1 MKTYLAL
8 LIALL
13 LPKAVYAQTTGTQL
27 LSGTVAAVRS
37 LQIAPETEAAA
48 LDLAPGYVSDLKVA
62 TITERISRSGSYT
75 VTVESENGGTLNG
88 SLSNDLLSYS
98 LTYNG
103 ASVGELSPETPVII
117 TDKTAGNAAPEAAKV
132 LRISYASRAGLSED
146 TYSDTLTFAILAK

>member
-27 LSGTVAAVRS
+27 LSGTVTAVRS
-37 LQIAPETEAAA
+37 LQIVPETEAAA

-103 ASVGELSPETPVII
+103 ASVGELSPE
-117 TDKTAGNAAPEAAKV
+117 AAKV